1 MTQDNVQVDTPQES
15 SNEQQYNSL
24 EEAVFGTDMGSN
36 DVTSAFTTGNEG
48 TTETAP
54 EPTGQPEVSKEEV
67 APQTPTQNNNDE
79 NRYQYWQSQADKYKN
94 ELEAMK
100 SQQAQ
105 AQPAAPVEE
114 SAPVDEFPPAPE
126 KPKRPRAFNRE
137 EAYADPNSESARYL
151 DSIEEWRDNVS
162 EYNTLKTQY
171 DNAVIQ
177 ERFDNFEKQRVENAK
192 RQEAAQKHAT
202 QEAEIKSHVMGH
214 YGMSDGEAKEFMQ
227 KMSDPASIT
236 IDNLVQLYR
245 MQNGNAVPQNNA
257 PAEPSPA
264 FQQTKNAQQVPSP
277 MGVMPSGQS
286 NADTKSFEDKIMDN
300 LIGNFNNK
308 NPWK

>member
-1 MTQDNVQVDTPQES
+1 MTQDNVKVDTPQES

-126 KPKRPRAFNRE
+126 
-137 EAYADPNSESARYL
+137 
-151 DSIEEWRDNVS
+151 
-162 EYNTLKTQY
+162 
-171 DNAVIQ
+171 
-177 ERFDNFEKQRVENAK
+177 
-192 RQEAAQKHAT
+192 
-202 QEAEIKSHVMGH
+202 
-214 YGMSDGEAKEFMQ
+214 
-227 KMSDPASIT
+227 
-236 IDNLVQLYR
+236 
-245 MQNGNAVPQNNA
+245 
-257 PAEPSPA
+257 
-264 FQQTKNAQQVPSP
+264 
-277 MGVMPSGQS
+277 
-286 NADTKSFEDKIMDN
+286 
-300 LIGNFNNK
+300 
-308 NPWK
+308 